1 ATTPRR
7 RPAPDLMRLLRT
19 RDELL
24 DARIGVADESSDVAA
39 VLTMG
44 ALHAGHRGLIEEAR
58 RLVGE
63 SGTVVLT
70 VFVNPLQFGAGEDLE
85 RYPRALDTDLATAE
99 QAGVDL
105 VFVPDAAQ
113 VYPDGPATITVDP
126 GELGTRWEGAARP
139 THFRGVLTV
148 VAKLLNLVVPSVTV
162 FGEKDYQQLV
172 LVRRMCRELELG
184 VEVVGL
190 PTVREPDGLA
200 LSSRN
205 AYLNAHQRQAG
216 LALSRALRAAQQSAR
231 ASGEAALAAAHA
243 VLQAEPDVDVDY
255 LVLTDPELAD
265 PPLEGDARMLVA
277 ARVGTTRLLDNMALT
292 IGGAR

>member
-1 ATTPRR
+1 
-7 RPAPDLMRLLRT
+7 MRLLRT

-255 LVLTDPELAD
+255 LALTDPELAD

>member
-1 ATTPRR
+1 
-7 RPAPDLMRLLRT
+7 MRLLRT

-205 AYLNAHQRQAG
+205 AYLTAHQRQAG

>member
-1 ATTPRR
+1 
-7 RPAPDLMRLLRT
+7 MRLLRT

-24 DARIGVADESSDVAA
+24 DARVRVADESGDVAA

-44 ALHAGHRGLIEEAR
+44 ALHAGHRGLVDEAR
-58 RLVGE
+58 RRVGP

-70 VFVNPLQFGAGEDLE
+70 IFLNPLQFGAGEDLN
-85 RYPRALDTDLATAE
+85 RYPRSLDSDLAAAE

-105 VFVPDAAQ
+105 VFAPNVEQ
-113 VYPDGPATITVDP
+113 VYPDGAATITVDP

-148 VAKLLNLVVPSVTV
+148 VAKLLNLVVPSVSV

-184 VEVVGL
+184 VE
-190 PTVREPDGLA
+190 PDGLA

-205 AYLNAHQRQAG
+205 AYLTSEQRRAG
-216 LALSRALRAAQQSAR
+216 LALSRALRAAQQSAPT
-231 ASGEAALAAAHA
+231 SGDAALGAARA
-243 VLQAEPDVDVDY
+243 VLAAEPDVDVDY
-255 LVLTDPELAD
+255 LVLTDPDLAD
-265 PPLEGDARMLVA
+265 PPVAGDARMLVA
-277 ARVGTTRLLDNMALT
+277 ARVGTTRLLDNIALT
-292 IGGAR
+292 IGAES

>member
-1 ATTPRR
+1 
-7 RPAPDLMRLLRT
+7 MRLLRT

-24 DARIGVADESSDVAA
+24 DARVRVADESGDVAA

-44 ALHAGHRGLIEEAR
+44 ALHAGHRGLVDEAR
-58 RLVGE
+58 RRVGP

-70 VFVNPLQFGAGEDLE
+70 IFLNPLQFGAGEDLN
-85 RYPRALDTDLATAE
+85 RYPRSLDSDLAAAE

-105 VFVPDAAQ
+105 VFAPNVEQ
-113 VYPDGPATITVDP
+113 VYPDGAATITVDP

-205 AYLNAHQRQAG
+205 AYLTSEQRRAG
-216 LALSRALRAAQQSAR
+216 LALSRALRAAQQSAPT
-231 ASGEAALAAAHA
+231 SGDAALGAARA
-243 VLQAEPDVDVDY
+243 VLAAEPDVDVDY
-255 LVLTDPELAD
+255 LVLTDPDLAD
-265 PPLEGDARMLVA
+265 PPVAGDARMLVA
-277 ARVGTTRLLDNMALT
+277 ARVGTTRLLDNIALT
-292 IGGAR
+292 IGAKS

>member
-1 ATTPRR
+1 
-7 RPAPDLMRLLRT
+7 MRLLRT

-24 DARIGVADESSDVAA
+24 DARMQVAEETSDVAA

-44 ALHAGHRGLIEEAR
+44 ALHAGHRGLIDEAR
-58 RLVGE
+58 RRVGP

-70 VFVNPLQFGAGEDLE
+70 IFVNPLQFGDGEDLD
-85 RYPRALDTDLATAE
+85 RYPRSLDSDLATAE

-105 VFVPDAAQ
+105 VFAPDAEQ
-113 VYPDGPATITVDP
+113 VYPHGAATITVDP

-205 AYLNAHQRQAG
+205 AYLTTEQRRAG
-216 LALSRALRAAQQSAR
+216 LALSRALRAAERSAPT
-231 ASGEAALAAAHA
+231 SGDAALGAARS
-243 VLQAEPDVDVDY
+243 VLAAEPGADVDY
-255 LVLTDPELAD
+255 LALTDPDLAD
-265 PPLEGDARMLVA
+265 PPASGDARMLVA
-277 ARVGTTRLLDNMALT
+277 ARVGTTRLLDNIALT
-292 IGGAR
+292 IGAES

>member
-1 ATTPRR
+1 
-7 RPAPDLMRLLRT
+7 MRLLRT

-58 RLVGE
+58 RQVGE

-85 RYPRALDTDLATAE
+85 RYPRSLDTDLATAE

-105 VFVPDAAQ
+105 VFAPDADQ
-113 VYPDGPATITVDP
+113 VYPDGRASITVDP

-148 VAKLLNLVVPSVTV
+148 VAKLLNMVVPAVTV

-172 LVRRMCRELELG
+172 LVRRMCRELDLG

-205 AYLNAHQRQAG
+205 AYLTAHQRQAG
-216 LALSRALRAAQQSAR
+216 LALSRALRAAQQSAHT
-231 ASGEAALAAAHA
+231 SGGAALAAAEA
-243 VLQAEPDVDVDY
+243 VLQAEPGVDVDY

-265 PPLEGDARMLVA
+265 PPVQGDARMLVA

-292 IGGAR
+292 IGGTR

>member
-1 ATTPRR
+1 
-7 RPAPDLMRLLRT
+7 MRLLRT

-58 RLVGE
+58 RQVGE

-85 RYPRALDTDLATAE
+85 RYPRSLDTDLATAE

-105 VFVPDAAQ
+105 VFAPDADQ

-148 VAKLLNLVVPSVTV
+148 VAKLLNLVVPAVTV

-205 AYLNAHQRQAG
+205 AYLTADQRQSG
-216 LALSRALRAAQQSAR
+216 LALSRALRAAQKPAH

-243 VLQAEPDVDVDY
+243 VLQAEPGVDVDY
-255 LVLTDPELAD
+255 LALTDPELAD

-277 ARVGTTRLLDNMALT
+277 ARVGTTRLLDNVALT
-292 IGGAR
+292 IGGTR